1 MAKLSPSRLLAYNV
15 LVDVLTHQRNP
26 AECYTQHLSQH
37 GHIKPVDRTLAY
49 EIIYGSLRWW
59 LKIYTMVSG
68 YSRRNLDHSSTAVK
82 VALVAGSYQ
91 IQHLSR
97 VPHRASVNE
106 SVEYVKVK
114 QQHSA
119 AAYVN
124 GILRKVAA
132 QTHRPPIT
140 ASDQHPV
147 EHLAYSYAFP
157 TWMVR
162 RWIRRF
168 NREKL
173 ENLLQISTERPPITV
188 RISALTHCTSPQ
200 LFRQLSKEAATKPL
214 RRPLP
219 GCYQLNQ
226 LPDFSPHSLFAHGC
240 LTIQD
245 ESSQLIAHLVDPAPG
260 DHIVDACAGPGGKLT
275 HIYELAAQRLLKA
288 HSSLDPSPVIPT
300 KLSDEA
306 ASDQPQPDSA
316 KLATPSPS
324 GFGLLA
330 QLEQNQRHIAAT
342 LAHHPRRLPHITAIE
357 QKLSAF
363 QKLVGSVSR
372 IQAQGIKCIHGD
384 FRRYRPAHPPNKLL
398 LDAPCSGM
406 GVLRRHPEGKLFKTS
421 ELIDRMV
428 IKQRKLLE
436 HAWNILAPGGEL
448 IYGVCSF
455 ELEETE
461 HQLEWLLE
469 RYACRIQVVNIHSR
483 LFKYYRRFITK
494 NQLLM
499 IYSGLADGMDGFCA
513 FVVQKIK

>member
-15 LVDVLTHQRNP
+15 LVDVLTHHRDP
-26 AECYTQHLSQH
+26 AECYTLHLSQH

-59 LKIYTMVSG
+59 LKMYTLVNG
-68 YSRRNLDHSSTAVK
+68 YSRRNLDHSSTVVK
-82 VALVAGSYQ
+82 VALVAGTYQ
-91 IQHLSR
+91 IHYLSR

-132 QTHRPPIT
+132 QTHRPPTT

-147 EHLAYSYAFP
+147 DHLAYTYAFP
-157 TWMVR
+157 SWMVS

-168 NREKL
+168 NRIKL
-173 ENLLQISTERPPITV
+173 EKLLQISTERPPITV
-188 RISALTHCTSPQ
+188 RISALTHCTSSQ
-200 LFRQLSKEAATKPL
+200 IFRLLNNEAATKPI

-226 LPDFSPHSLFAHGC
+226 LPDMTPQSLFGRGC

-245 ESSQLIAHLVDPAPG
+245 ESSQLIAHLVDPQPG

-275 HIYELAAQRLLKA
+275 HIYELAAQRLLKN
-288 HSSLDPSPVIPT
+288 HPSPHP
-300 KLSDEA
+300 EA
-306 ASDQPQPDSA
+306 AQEAADNQHQPDS
-316 KLATPSPS
+316 TSPS
-324 GFGLLA
+324 LASQLLA
-330 QLEQNQRHIAAT
+330 QLHQNQRHIAAT
-342 LAHHPRRLPHITAIE
+342 LAHQPRRLPHLIAME
-357 QKLSAF
+357 KKLTSF
-363 QKLVGSVSR
+363 QKLVASVSR
-372 IQAQGIKCIHGD
+372 VQAQGITCIHGD
-384 FRRYRPAHPPNKLL
+384 FCQHRPSRAPNKIL

-421 ELIDRMV
+421 ALIHRMV
-428 IKQRKLLE
+428 IKQRQLLE
-436 HAWNILAPGGEL
+436 HAWRILAPGGEL

-461 HQLEWLLE
+461 DQLKWLLE
-469 RYACRIQVVNIHSR
+469 HCGDRIQVVNVHSR
-483 LFKYYRRFITK
+483 VFKYYRRFITK